1 MALGNIHITPDLVEA
16 VRDAVEI
23 LDIASEQTKLK
34 KSGRRH
40 LGLCPLH
47 KEKTPSF
54 SVDPEQ
60 GLFYC
65 FGCGQGGD
73 AIKLHMLLSGDDFP
87 TAMETL
93 ARRYGIP
100 LPTLKPESGRRQ
112 GLDRQLESVLELAE
126 EFFREQL
133 GQHSKPR
140 EYLSGREISTDLI
153 DRYRIGYAPPGWRNL
168 MESLGPKVPLRDL
181 ERSGLVARSDRRPEE
196 PYDRFRDRLMFP
208 IRNAAGS
215 LVGFGGR
222 TLADDRAKYLNTSET
237 SRFRKGRILYGLDVA
252 KRVLRESRR
261 AFLVEGYFD
270 VLGAVAAG
278 VEGVVAS
285 MGTALTPEQSRL
297 LARFTDE
304 VVVGYDGDEAGEK
317 AYRRGLPLLLAQGLA
332 VSRPDMGAGHDP
344 DSVRLEEGS
353 ERLRELVEGAPD
365 AVVREIREMIPPG
378 TGRDPRA
385 QARAAGAVVELLKAI
400 PDSVLRYGYGKRA
413 ADRLGVPVALLLD
426 RLKGRQEAG
435 SAKSG
440 PEGVVRS
447 LEEKTLQLLLGGLVE
462 PPPETELPPVEAF
475 LNPACR
481 NIYRAFL
488 DLYRSGQGRSPT
500 AREVLARLP
509 DEGDSV
515 DRIARLLLEGSV
527 GSDPRE
533 LESSVYQLK
542 RRWQQ
547 QRARELASLIGEAQ
561 RAGDEER
568 LERLLEEKAALSRV
582 LHRRD

>member
-54 SVDPEQ
+54 SVDSEQ

-73 AIKLHMLLSGDDFP
+73 A
-87 TAMETL
+87 L

-112 GLDRQLESVLELAE
+112 GLDRRLENVLELAE

-168 MESLGPKVPLRDL
+168 MESLGPKIPLRDL
-181 ERSGLVARSDRRPEE
+181 ERSGLIARSDRRPDE

-222 TLADDRAKYLNTSET
+222 TLGDDRAKYLNTSET
-237 SRFRKGRILYGLDVA
+237 PRFRKGRILYGLDVA
-252 KRVLRESRR
+252 KRILRESRR

-270 VLGAVAAG
+270 VLGAAAAG

-332 VSRPDMGAGHDP
+332 VSRPDMGEGHDP
-344 DSVRLEEGS
+344 DSVRLDEGP
-353 ERLRELVEGAPD
+353 EKLRELVEEAPD
-365 AVVREIREMIPPG
+365 AVVREIRRMIPPG
-378 TGRDPRA
+378 TVRDPRA

-462 PPPETELPPVEAF
+462 LPPEAELPPVEAF
-475 LNPACR
+475 LNPSCR

-533 LESSVYQLK
+533 LEGSLYQLK

-561 RAGDEER
+561 GAGDEKR
-568 LERLLEEKAALSRV
+568 LESLLEEKAALSRI

>member
-34 KSGRRH
+34 KSGRRY

-112 GLDRQLESVLELAE
+112 GLDRRLESVLELAE

-133 GQHSKPR
+133 EKHAKPR
-140 EYLSGREISTDLI
+140 EYLSGREISADLI

-181 ERSGLVARSDRRPEE
+181 ERSGLVARSDRRPDE
-196 PYDRFRDRLMFP
+196 PYDRFRERLMFP

-222 TLADDRAKYLNTSET
+222 TLGDDRAKYLNTSET
-237 SRFRKGRILYGLDVA
+237 PRFRKGRILYGLDVA

-270 VLGAVAAG
+270 VLGAAAAG
-278 VEGVVAS
+278 IEGVVAS

-332 VSRPDMGAGHDP
+332 VSRPDMGEEQDP
-344 DSVRLEEGS
+344 DSVRLDEGPGK
-353 ERLRELVEGAPD
+353 LRELVEKAPD
-365 AVVREIREMIPPG
+365 AVIREIRSLTPPG
-378 TGRDPRA
+378 IGRDPRT
-385 QARAAGAVVELLKAI
+385 QARAAGAVVELLKTI
-400 PDSVLRYGYGKRA
+400 PDSVLRYGYAKRA

-426 RLKGRQEAG
+426 RLTSRQEKG
-435 SAKSG
+435 SVKSG

-462 PPPETELPPVEAF
+462 PPPESELPPLEAF

-533 LESSVYQLK
+533 LEASVYQLK

-561 RAGDEER
+561 RAGDQER
-568 LERLLEEKAALSRV
+568 LESLLEEKAALSRV
-582 LHRRD
+582 LHRRE

>member
-1 MALGNIHITPDLVEA
+1 
-16 VRDAVEI
+16 
-23 LDIASEQTKLK
+23 
-34 KSGRRH
+34 
-40 LGLCPLH
+40 
-47 KEKTPSF
+47 
-54 SVDPEQ
+54 
-60 GLFYC
+60 
-65 FGCGQGGD
+65 
-73 AIKLHMLLSGDDFP
+73 
-87 TAMETL
+87 
-93 ARRYGIP
+93 
-100 LPTLKPESGRRQ
+100 
-112 GLDRQLESVLELAE
+112 LESVLELAE